1 LADLLYVSS
10 LPQIREPRN
19 RAALEAMVRNFG
31 SDAVRYRHS
40 IRELLDD
47 DRTAF
52 LTNVVRILKSDTD
65 SRAVQYLLALLVSEN
80 LLYDALCD
88 PALNLEQARAV
99 ARLAARVDPMVDVGV
114 ARRLAEAAVSDP
126 EASSLGDAGRIL
138 QILGEISDGTRILP
152 SLMRLLRNA
161 NPYLR
166 SKAVLMIG
174 RGSHSVKWVR
184 HRLGEADSRVRANAV
199 EALWGVDSAEAR
211 ELLRFAASDV
221 NNRVAGNALL
231 GLYWLGNST
240 VISELVKMAGH
251 ASSSFRLSAAW
262 AMGETGD
269 PRFSEVLGR
278 MLADLNAGVRKR
290 AFAAVSQIKLAA
302 AQLAQNREWLVSAF
316 LVGKESQKTARRVRV
331 AVVPGNGSENLKFLP
346 THFIVS
352 EDNQAVMS
360 YQVFERPARQAMTV
374 IFVFPRTTTPD
385 IAPWNQG
392 ALRCLDWKRPTDLW
406 CTVPY
411 LPDDDSAPAPGLEL
425 ELPPFSA
432 QPQLAAASFTNPHK
446 RTDCTDFWTALWRTV
461 RSEAG
466 PVRGKR
472 HLIVFAPG
480 DIGRI
485 AGHGLVAS
493 VISSRTSVQVIATGP
508 NSALQDF
515 CRMTGGTFRIGETD
529 AALADLVTRAYLNL
543 LARYDITY
551 QPVVPCA
558 SAIRVRVNSPTG
570 WGESSI
576 SIPTV
581 E

>member
-1 LADLLYVSS
+1 
-10 LPQIREPRN
+10 
-19 RAALEAMVRNFG
+19 MVRNFS

-47 DRTAF
+47 DRDAF
-52 LTNVVRILKSDTD
+52 LTNVVRILRSDTD

-88 PALNLEQARAV
+88 PALNPDQALAV

-114 ARRLAEAAVSDP
+114 ARRLAEAAVSDA

-138 QILGEISDGTRILP
+138 QILAEISDGTRILP

-166 SKAVLMIG
+166 SKAVLLIG

-184 HRLGEADSRVRANAV
+184 HRLGEADARVRANAV

-211 ELLRFAASDV
+211 ELLRFAASDG

-231 GLYWLGNST
+231 GLYWLGDCT
-240 VISELVKMAGH
+240 VIAELVKMAGH

-269 PRFSEVLGR
+269 PRFSEVLGK
-278 MLADLNAGVRKR
+278 MLADANAGVRKR

-302 AQLAQNREWLVSAF
+302 AQLAQNREWLVSA
-316 LVGKESQKTARRVRV
+316 LLLAKDPQKTSRRIRV
-331 AVVPGNGSENLKFLP
+331 AVVPDTGSENLKMLP

-360 YQVFERPARQAMTV
+360 YQVREMAAREAMTV
-374 IFVFPRTTTPD
+374 IFVFPRTTAPD
-385 IAPWNQG
+385 VAPWNQA

-406 CTVPY
+406 CSVPY
-411 LPDDDSAPAPGLEL
+411 LPDDDSASGPAPGLEL

-432 QPQLAAASFTNPHK
+432 QPELAAAAFTNPHK

-461 RSEAG
+461 RNEAG

-493 VISSRTSVQVIATGP
+493 VISSRTSVQVISTGP

-515 CRMTGGTFRIGETD
+515 CRMTGGTLQIGETD

-551 QPVVPCA
+551 QPVVPGA
-558 SAIRVRVNSPTG
+558 SAIRVRVNAPTG

-576 SIPTV
+576 SIPSA

>member
-1 LADLLYVSS
+1 
-10 LPQIREPRN
+10 
-19 RAALEAMVRNFG
+19 MVRNFS

-47 DRTAF
+47 DRDAF
-52 LTNVVRILKSDTD
+52 LTNVVRILRSDTD

-88 PALNLEQARAV
+88 PALNQDQALAV

-114 ARRLAEAAVSDP
+114 ARRLAEAAVSDA

-138 QILGEISDGTRILP
+138 QILAEISDGTRILP

-166 SKAVLMIG
+166 SKAVLLIG

-184 HRLGEADSRVRANAV
+184 HRLGEADARVRANAV

-211 ELLRFAASDV
+211 ELLRFAASDG

-231 GLYWLGNST
+231 GLYWLGDCT
-240 VISELVKMAGH
+240 VIAELVKMAGH

-269 PRFSEVLGR
+269 PRFSEVLGK
-278 MLADLNAGVRKR
+278 MLADVNAGVRKR
-290 AFAAVSQIKLAA
+290 AFAAVSQVKLAA
-302 AQLAQNREWLVSAF
+302 AQLAQNREWLVSA
-316 LVGKESQKTARRVRV
+316 LLLAKDPQKTSRRIRV
-331 AVVPGNGSENLKFLP
+331 AVVPDTGSENLKMLP

-360 YQVFERPARQAMTV
+360 YQVREMPAREAMTV
-374 IFVFPRTTTPD
+374 IFVFPRTTAPD
-385 IAPWNQG
+385 VAPWNHA

-406 CTVPY
+406 CSVPY
-411 LPDDDSAPAPGLEL
+411 LPDDDSASAPGLEL

-432 QPQLAAASFTNPHK
+432 QPEFAAAAFTNPHK

-461 RSEAG
+461 RNEAG

-493 VISSRTSVQVIATGP
+493 VISSRTSVQVISTGP

-515 CRMTGGTFRIGETD
+515 CRMTGGTLQIGETD

-551 QPVVPCA
+551 QPVVPGA
-558 SAIRVRVNSPTG
+558 SAIRVRVNAPTG

-576 SIPTV
+576 SIPSA